1 MRKRCIALYSGG
13 LDSILATRLMQQ
25 QGVEVVPLHF
35 VTPFFGFELL
45 ADPQSDEIIA
55 AVVGYLSSRGSISRA
70 AETLGVHRNTVQARV
85 RRAEELGLPLG
96 EPDKLLS
103 SFMML
108 AALQGGSV
116 GRLED

>member
-1 MRKRCIALYSGG
+1 ML
-13 LDSILATRLMQQ
+13 
-25 QGVEVVPLHF
+25 VP
-35 VTPFFGFELL
+35 ELL

-108 AALQGGSV
+108 AALQGGSE
-116 GRLED
+116 RRQEN